1 MSSSIAW
8 ATLIIRTDGCAT
20 LKDKRSVISGLTAG
34 LGRMKG
40 VAISETGH
48 RDSHRAAELTV
59 AVVGDSPSYV
69 EGRIKDIISYIEAR
83 DVTEVIV
90 MRLEIG

>member
-8 ATLIIRTDGCAT
+8 ATLLIRTEGCASI
-20 LKDKRSVISGLTAG
+20 KDKRSVITGLTEG
-34 LGRMKG
+34 LGRLKG

-48 RDSHRAAELTV
+48 RDSHKVAELTV

-69 EGRIKDIISYIEAR
+69 EGRIKDIIGYIEAR